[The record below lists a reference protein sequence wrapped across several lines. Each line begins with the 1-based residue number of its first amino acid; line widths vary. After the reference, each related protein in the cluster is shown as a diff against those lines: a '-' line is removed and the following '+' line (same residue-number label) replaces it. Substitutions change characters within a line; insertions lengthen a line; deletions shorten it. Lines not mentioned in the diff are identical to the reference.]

1 MRQLRA
7 NSRVGF
13 QRNIASLQH
22 DQLQIY
28 PQLCSCSFDM
38 YSSAVGGC
46 QQKRECCSWTEDT
59 TSDRTAAAAI
69 YQPPSFL
76 HHNGHVGSYT
86 TYKFTHAEQGLAVHC
101 PRVCCASPRAVRDF
115 VFVKEI
121 GTGNASTVWYAFC
134 KKTSA
139 PLAIKTYKKRKL
151 SPLNRC
157 QVAREINIHSQL
169 DHPNVIAL
177 VS

>member
-1 MRQLRA
+1 
-7 NSRVGF
+7 
-13 QRNIASLQH
+13 
-22 DQLQIY
+22 
-28 PQLCSCSFDM
+28 
-38 YSSAVGGC
+38 
-46 QQKRECCSWTEDT
+46 
-59 TSDRTAAAAI
+59 
-69 YQPPSFL
+69 
-76 HHNGHVGSYT
+76 
-86 TYKFTHAEQGLAVHC
+86 
-101 PRVCCASPRAVRDF
+101 VRDF
-115 VFVKEI
+115 VLVKEI

-177 VS
+177 VRQHVLVRRTVHDFDVKPV